1 MLRQALAVSAVMLA
15 SALARGA
22 PVEPPERAEP
32 REHMDLSGPA
42 QRAPA
47 VTATLIRRDFEG
59 RLVRPSAPVEAEALK
74 LLGLSDDALAPALA
88 VISERA
94 RAFDR
99 IVVEHLDLIV
109 QAEATFTAGS
119 GADKASMI
127 QRAVHALDP
136 VNRGGPLD
144 QRVRRALPSAAR
156 AEFDRVLREYW
167 DAVVRDVRAAV
178 TPVADRMMAPQ
189 TDVGR
194 DGEAEPGAAR
204 SRFEIV
210 LAEKSQELGQEI
222 ERAVQRQ
229 IQSGGL
235 LASYLCKGMTLS
247 DEQQARVRAACAE
260 YMSRA
265 GENGTPV
272 EHLRLAATL
281 LPILGEDQRQQ
292 LLANVAGYQRATM
305 PARERARDGA
315 EGSPKRGETPSR

>member
-1 MLRQALAVSAVMLA
+1 MRAPVLVLCTIGCALGGA
-15 SALARGA
+15 SAAATPGVEDARAQPG
-22 PVEPPERAEP
+22 
-32 REHMDLSGPA
+32 LSGPTQQTPVQA
-42 QRAPA
+42 
-47 VTATLIRRDFEG
+47 ATLIRRDFEG
-59 RLVRPSAPVEAEALK
+59 RLVRPAAPVEAEALK
-74 LLGLSDDALAPALA
+74 LLGLSEDALAPALA
-88 VISERA
+88 VITERA

-99 IVVEHLDLIV
+99 IVVDHLDLIV

-119 GADKASMI
+119 GGDKASMI
-127 QRAVHALDP
+127 LRAVHALDP

-144 QRVRRALPSAAR
+144 QRVRRALPARAR
-156 AEFDRVLREYW
+156 AEFDRLLREYW

-194 DGEAEPGAAR
+194 DGEAQAAGER

-235 LASYLCKGMTLS
+235 LAAYLCKGMTLS
-247 DEQQARVRAACAE
+247 EAQRARVHAACAE

-281 LPILGEDQRQQ
+281 LPILEPSQRQQ
-292 LLANVAGYQRATM
+292 LLANVVGYQQATARPAQKAAGEAVDEM
-305 PARERARDGA
+305 PRGGKPER
-315 EGSPKRGETPSR
+315 